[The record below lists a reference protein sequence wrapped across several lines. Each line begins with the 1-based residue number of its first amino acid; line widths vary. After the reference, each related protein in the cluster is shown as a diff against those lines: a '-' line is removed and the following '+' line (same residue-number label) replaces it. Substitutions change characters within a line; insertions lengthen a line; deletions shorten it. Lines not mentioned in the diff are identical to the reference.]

1 MPDPLVLR
9 SFRTLI
15 KATLIRKTTAH
26 AMAPWKH
33 KPLDQMMLFDP
44 EVGLS
49 IKGGNVAGRQGGGM
63 EIINDES

>member
-1 MPDPLVLR
+1 
-9 SFRTLI
+9 
-15 KATLIRKTTAH
+15 
-26 AMAPWKH
+26 MAPWKH

-49 IKGGNVAGRQGGGM
+49 IKGGNVAGRQGGGR